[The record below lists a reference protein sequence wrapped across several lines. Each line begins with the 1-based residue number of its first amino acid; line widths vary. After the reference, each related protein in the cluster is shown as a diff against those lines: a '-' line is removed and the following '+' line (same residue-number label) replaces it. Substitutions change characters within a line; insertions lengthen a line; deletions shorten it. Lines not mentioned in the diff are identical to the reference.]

1 MEAATGHHGLPHPG
15 RRQSVERGGEGR
27 ELTGAPGSHHL
38 HLSHHV
44 VQAGAR
50 IEELTAQHHQHVLT
64 PAHHSQSQP
73 LWGRFSKMG
82 KILVTYLMTEGKDRN
97 VNHMFIIVFKIMTA
111 SQVKLKMKPL

>member
-1 MEAATGHHGLPHPG
+1 MEAPTGHHGLPHPG

-50 IEELTAQHHQHVLT
+50 IEVLTAQHHQHVLT
-64 PAHHSQSQP
+64 PANVKASHFEADFQK
-73 LWGRFSKMG
+73 W
-82 KILVTYLMTEGKDRN
+82 GKD
-97 VNHMFIIVFKIMTA
+97 
-111 SQVKLKMKPL
+111 L